1 MKLYVS
7 PTSPFVRKV
16 QVLIHEAAITGIATE
31 SVAGTPVAPGTMP
44 VDHNPLG
51 KIPTLILDDG
61 RALFDS
67 RVICRYLDDHA
78 KAGLYPQGDRLW
90 DTLALE
96 AMADGM
102 LEAAVLMVYEVRTR
116 PEERRYAPWVES
128 QWAKAARALDVAE
141 TRFATHLTGPLDMG
155 QIALGVALSYMD
167 FRHDAR
173 NWREGRPLLEGW
185 EASFAARPAMQATV
199 PQG

>member
-16 QVLIHEAAITGIATE
+16 QVLILETGLTGIETE

-51 KIPTLILDDG
+51 KIPTLVLDDG

-67 RVICRYLDDHA
+67 RVICRYLDAHA
-78 KAGLYPQGDRLW
+78 KASLYPQGDRLW

-102 LEAAVLMVYEVRTR
+102 MEAAVLMVYETRIR
-116 PEERRYAPWVES
+116 PEERRYGPWIES
-128 QWAKAARALDVAE
+128 QWTKVARALDVAE
-141 TRFATHLTGPLDMG
+141 IRFATHLIGPLDMG
-155 QIALGVALSYMD
+155 QIALGVALSYLD

-173 NWREGRPLLEGW
+173 DWRQGRPTLDAW
-185 EASFAARPAMQATV
+185 EAGFARRPAMLATL

>member
-7 PTSPFVRKV
+7 STSPFVRKV
-16 QVLIHEAAITGIATE
+16 QVLILEAGITGIQTE

-67 RVICRYLDDHA
+67 RVICRFLDDHA

-102 LEAAVLMVYEVRTR
+102 LEAAVLMVYESRTR
-116 PEERRYAPWVES
+116 PEDRRYDPWVES
-128 QWAKAARALDVAE
+128 QWIKVARALDVAE
-141 TRFATHLTGPLDMG
+141 TRLAGQLGGPLDMG
-155 QIALGVALSYMD
+155 QIALGVALSYLD

-173 NWREGRPLLEGW
+173 AWRKDRPALAAW
-185 EASFAARPAMQATV
+185 EAGFANRSAMQATV